1 MPVKAII
8 FDLDG
13 TLLNTLEDLADA
25 VNRVLRERGFPTHS
39 LDAYR
44 YFVGN
49 GSEMLV
55 KRALPDSRRDDKVAV
70 RSCLD
75 AFLRDYGQNWMVKT
89 KPYDG
94 VPAMLD
100 ALTALGLNL
109 AILSNKKDEITKK
122 SVKELLSKWTF
133 DAVVGQR
140 DEVPAKPDP
149 AAALEIARQL
159 QMVPEE
165 LIYVGDS
172 AVDMKTAVAAGMFPV
187 GALWGFRTSEEL
199 LTGGA
204 ASLIGRPMDLLQVL
218 ELRSGAERVRNKR

>member
-1 MPVKAII
+1 MSTKGIV

-25 VNRVLRERGFPTHS
+25 VNRVLSETGFPTHG

-49 GSEMLV
+49 GSLMLV
-55 KRALPDSRRDDKVAV
+55 KRALPENRREDEVLV
-70 RSCLD
+70 RSCLE

-89 KPYDG
+89 KPYEG

-100 ALTALGLNL
+100 ALAERGLKL

-122 SVKELLSKWTF
+122 SVRELLSRWKF
-133 DAVVGQR
+133 DAVLGQR

-149 AAALEIARQL
+149 AAALEITEGL
-159 QMVPEE
+159 HILPEE
-165 LIYVGDS
+165 LIYLGDS

-199 LTGGA
+199 VAGGA
-204 ASLIGRPMDLLQVL
+204 RALISRPLDLLEVV
-218 ELRSGAERVRNKR
+218 EVRS

>member
-1 MPVKAII
+1 MSAKAVL

-13 TLLNTLEDLADA
+13 TLLNTLDDLADA
-25 VNRVLRERGFPTHS
+25 VNRVLRAKGFPTHS
-39 LDAYR
+39 QDAYR

-49 GSEMLV
+49 GSLMLV
-55 KRALPDSRRDDKVAV
+55 TRALPENRRDHQMVL
-70 RSCLD
+70 SCLE

-100 ALTALGLNL
+100 ALTGRGLKL
-109 AILSNKKDEITKK
+109 AILSNKKDDITKK
-122 SVKELLSKWTF
+122 TVRELLSRWSF
-133 DAVVGQR
+133 DAVIGQR

-149 AAALEIARQL
+149 AAALEITERFHLAAG
-159 QMVPEE
+159 EF
-165 LIYVGDS
+165 IYVGDS

-199 LTGGA
+199 LAGGA
-204 ASLIGRPMDLLQVL
+204 RALISRPMDLLDVL
-218 ELRSGAERVRNKR
+218 AVAP